1 MASKK
6 KDRDSLASLKAD
18 IVAHRERYAEA
29 FGYVA
34 LATRRDLL
42 VIVTHVAQ
50 SGAGRRVR
58 VFLPCP
64 IGDHSGIPREV
75 THQVARGLA
84 LPSNEKGIYL
94 QGGGMDMTLWLSELL
109 SREICLTLVRYTL

>member
-6 KDRDSLASLKAD
+6 KDRDALASLKAD
-18 IVAHRERYAEA
+18 IVAHRERYAET
-29 FGYVA
+29 FGHLA

-50 SGAGRRVR
+50 SGMGRRVR

-64 IGDHSGIPREV
+64 VGDHSGIPREV

-94 QGGGMDMTLWLSELL
+94 QGAGMDMTFWLSDLL
-109 SREICLTLVRYTL
+109 SREIGLTLVRYTL